1 MFPVVKLLDAWRFG
15 DALHRVF
22 PEVQQLE
29 DWAKNLLGELAQK
42 ALQAG
47 DCWCTIAVLLDSNDS
62 EDHNCMEIIYL
73 TYEIIEFVNSS
84 EWT

>member
-1 MFPVVKLLDAWRFG
+1 MSFFQSQLSARFG

-42 ALQAG
+42 ASQATPKG
-47 DCWCTIAVLLDSNDS
+47 PKP
-62 EDHNCMEIIYL
+62 
-73 TYEIIEFVNSS
+73 
-84 EWT
+84 